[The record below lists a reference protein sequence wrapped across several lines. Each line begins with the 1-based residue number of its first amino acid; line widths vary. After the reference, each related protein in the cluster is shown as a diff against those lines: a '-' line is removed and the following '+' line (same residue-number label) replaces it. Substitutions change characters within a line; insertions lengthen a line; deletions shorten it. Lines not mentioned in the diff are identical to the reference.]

1 MQVIERIRAGGLLFR
16 RTVERENDERR
27 ALRRARDDAS
37 AKKHSSFCFTSV
49 AEYFPSRSD
58 VPSSSGRLERPL
70 AESPSSTGLDEPA
83 GACDRTHSAGSRLE
97 AVARAPSLPKPRT
110 RGSADRRARS
120 GSRVLDRRALV
131 ASFVR
136 PSRPTP
142 RARCPPR
149 RRTRPPPTLT
159 KSHSPSFRKHAPST
173 TSFSSVLLFLII

>member
-1 MQVIERIRAGGLLFR
+1 MGCFLGERSNGKTTRGGPDDARETTRPRKKTLFVLFYIRRGILPFAFR
-16 RTVERENDERR
+16 R
-27 ALRRARDDAS
+27 
-37 AKKHSSFCFTSV
+37 SV
-49 AEYFPSRSD
+49 LVR
-58 VPSSSGRLERPL
+58 GRLERPL
-70 AESPSSTGLDEPA
+70 AQSPSSTGLDEPA

-159 KSHSPSFRKHAPST
+159 KSPSPSFRKRAPST
-173 TSFSSVLLFLII
+173 TSFSSVLLFMII